1 MAIHPHYISE
11 NVSLQCDRERNQRS
25 CNSASPTRDKR
36 GCGGNE
42 SERSRYLVTQRGIPD
57 PSRDGGQ
64 RTPAVRRCGR
74 PAHDNG
80 GRHHHCGRTTWR
92 RAFLRA
98 DKMYQK
104 GDDFRPADAA
114 PLLGRH
120 VQNMRRQLTAQADS
134 EGVDAPTGAVARR
147 AGSIRP
153 VRVQSR
159 GVGVAMCSDG
169 LNPTTRR

>member
-1 MAIHPHYISE
+1 
-11 NVSLQCDRERNQRS
+11 
-25 CNSASPTRDKR
+25 
-36 GCGGNE
+36 
-42 SERSRYLVTQRGIPD
+42 
-57 PSRDGGQ
+57 
-64 RTPAVRRCGR
+64 
-74 PAHDNG
+74 
-80 GRHHHCGRTTWR
+80 
-92 RAFLRA
+92 
-98 DKMYQK
+98 MYQK

-147 AGSIRP
+147 AGGSIRP
-153 VRVQSR
+153 VSVQSR

>member
-1 MAIHPHYISE
+1 MVDKERP
-11 NVSLQCDRERNQRS
+11 LCD
-25 CNSASPTRDKR
+25 DV
-36 GCGGNE
+36 GGLRTIME
-42 SERSRYLVTQRGIPD
+42 AATIIAAELL
-57 PSRDGGQ
+57 GGW
-64 RTPAVRRCGR
+64 
-74 PAHDNG
+74 H
-80 GRHHHCGRTTWR
+80 
-92 RAFLRA
+92 FLRA

-114 PLLGRH
+114 ALLGRH

-159 GVGVAMCSDG
+159 GVAVAMCSDG